1 MSGWIEDAV
10 TRQPGN
16 GRKTSGWRQE
26 ADEEPVMARRW
37 LASGR
42 KTAMMA
48 ALCVLAL
55 ILLAPTR
62 AEAFGTIDGLGQRRE
77 HERITRAALAC
88 PAGTPSTGDCFEP
101 KSIDQVAGKS
111 GTFGAVG
118 APDSDEVFNAA
129 AHCDD
134 ADFLSGPYPRT
145 RAQATEALLN
155 CVRHLRNRFN
165 GGVNAASGLLDTA
178 NRIRPSE
185 VNLSPDCTFILGVP
199 GRAKCNVIE
208 GFGRALH
215 GAQDFYAHSN
225 WADERDATR
234 PVSPSNPP
242 GLNRPAPTPV
252 LDLRGSSAPAVPPDL
267 TTGCFTTLDQ
277 DPGVGGCASRV
288 THAALNKDNGLIDPV
303 SGSTADPITP
313 RGRVLRNFN
322 KAVQGAI
329 VETRRQWRDFRAELA
344 SRYGSTR
351 GSLMICALTRDDPLR
366 DC

>member
-1 MSGWIEDAV
+1 ME
-10 TRQPGN
+10 RC
-16 GRKTSGWRQE
+16 WRT
-26 ADEEPVMARRW
+26 
-37 LASGR
+37 SGR
-42 KTAMMA
+42 KPAMMA
-48 ALCVLAL
+48 ALCALVLV
-55 ILLAPTR
+55 LLTPAS

-101 KSIDQVAGKS
+101 KSIDQVAGKA

-145 RAQATEALLN
+145 RAQATDALLN
-155 CVRHLRNRFN
+155 CVRHLRSRFN
-165 GGVNAASGLLDTA
+165 EGANTAAGLLDTA

-185 VNLSPDCTFILGVP
+185 VNLSSDCTFFLGVP
-199 GRAKCNVIE
+199 GRAKCNAIE

-225 WADERDATR
+225 WADEGDAAR
-234 PVSPSNPP
+234 PTGPSNPP
-242 GLNRPAPTPV
+242 GLNRPAPTSI
-252 LDLRGSSAPAVPPDL
+252 LDLRSSSVPAIPSDL
-267 TTGCFTTLDQ
+267 TTGCFIIRDQ
-277 DPGVGGCASRV
+277 DPGVGECASRV
-288 THAALNKDNGLIDPV
+288 THAALNKDKGLVDPV
-303 SGSTADPITP
+303 SGSTVDPTTP
-313 RGRVLRNFN
+313 RGRVLRNFD

-329 VETRRQWRDFRAELA
+329 IETRRQWTDFRAELV

-351 GSLMICALTRDDPLR
+351 ASLMICALTRDDPIR